1 MSGGKSFFRKYLEFP
16 VIYKT
21 AIAFILG
28 VIAAIVLQESI
39 SFIKPVGDIF
49 MRLLKMLAMPL
60 IFFTLVLGSSN
71 LDLKKF
77 GKVGGEVVAF
87 YFITS
92 FFAVIIGLVM
102 ALIIKPGVGLSLEGV
117 TFTPV
122 TPPNLIDTI
131 VSWIPINPFA
141 ALADP
146 ELTQILPTIIFA
158 LMFGLALSSLKSSE
172 KAHDRKIASTLI
184 DVFDACSE
192 IMFKIVRFVLEVMPY
207 GVFALIAVNI
217 GDLGLEIFVQYGRL
231 IATDY
236 IAMFLHILLVYG
248 IILMIFKLNPAKF
261 FWGAK
266 DAMLTAYVTRTSAGT
281 LPVSMEC
288 AEERLGISKEIYS
301 FSLPLGATINMDGSG
316 LHMMVVA
323 VMAANLIGHQLTV
336 AEILILAVTV
346 VMSSVGTAALPS
358 ATLIMLVGVLSSVGL
373 PLEII
378 GLIAGVDVVTDMM
391 RTMTNVTGDLVCT
404 TVMSKLNGF
413 MDETKGVWAKG

>member
-92 FFAVIIGLVM
+92 FLAVIIGLVM

-404 TVMSKLNGF
+404 TTMSKLNGF

>member
-92 FFAVIIGLVM
+92 FLAVIIGLVM